1 MNRSHYLTR
10 SLDKVD
16 RDIIAALTED
26 GRMNLKDLAAKI
38 GLASPSISARILKLK
53 DAGAIRGYSV
63 LVDPVAFGL
72 HVSAYVRMNA
82 MPGQARKLVQM
93 VKDTPEIVEAFHI
106 TGHECFQAKIVVCD
120 LQTLEAVV
128 DRFGS
133 CASTETA
140 IIQSPTVVPR
150 LPKL

>member
-1 MNRSHYLTR
+1 
-10 SLDKVD
+10 
-16 RDIIAALTED
+16 
-26 GRMNLKDLAAKI
+26 
-38 GLASPSISARILKLK
+38 
-53 DAGAIRGYSV
+53 
-63 LVDPVAFGL
+63 
-72 HVSAYVRMNA
+72 MNA
-82 MPGQARKLVQM
+82 MPGQLSKLVQM

-106 TGHECFQAKIVVCD
+106 TGNECFQAKIVVCD

-140 IIQSPTVVPR
+140 IIQSPTIVPR

>member
-10 SLDKVD
+10 SLDEID

-26 GRMNLKDLAAKI
+26 GRMTTKELAAKI
-38 GLASPSISARILKLK
+38 GLSSPSISARILKLK

-63 LVDPVAFGL
+63 LVDPGAFGL
-72 HVSAYVRMNA
+72 NVSAYVRMNA
-82 MPGQARKLVQM
+82 MPGQASKLVQM

-106 TGHECFQAKIVVCD
+106 TGNECFQAKIVVCD
-120 LQTLEAVV
+120 LQTLEIVV

-133 CASTETA
+133 SASTETA
-140 IIQSPTVVPR
+140 IIQSSTVVRR